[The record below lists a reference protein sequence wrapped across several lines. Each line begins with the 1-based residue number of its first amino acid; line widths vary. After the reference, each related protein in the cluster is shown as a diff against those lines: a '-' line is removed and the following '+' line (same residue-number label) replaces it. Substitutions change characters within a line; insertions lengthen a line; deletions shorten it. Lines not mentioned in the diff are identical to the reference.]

1 MTASDWFKKKIQT
14 KFRSNWTKLFILT
27 SILQLLAVIALESRV
42 LHRNLQ
48 FREKVSDIESA
59 YVCASPS
66 KDRMTLIIQENVIF
80 MIFQLFQL
88 WFCLNAV
95 IKQNTIQIISL
106 TIINFLCALYGIV
119 QIFEIVKWANDLTGA
134 CPSGVTGI
142 EKEFF
147 KVDFPL
153 VVVLIIFAL
162 IMSLISFKLYQQFG
176 WNIYKRI
183 GADIKLQKVYKTMLI
198 FVMLLKLDLFFVL
211 LVSIEVFFAFSED
224 KGIGKIQFTFT
235 LPKNIYYFHLAVT
248 IMIFF
253 LELLAYR
260 SLQKEW
266 KTGMITYVTLST
278 VTIIDFI
285 MILKSATSTVS
296 SSWYF
301 FIVFLTIAIIL
312 CTATWVYAILVFR
325 NFDKGLKNILS
336 KNKEKEN
343 NNNEDFE
350 EFEVGSS
357 SQANAGVGGVGSKR
371 FTIED

>member
-1 MTASDWFKKKIQT
+1 MTILNWVHT

-27 SILQLLAVIALESRV
+27 SILQLLAVIALEARV
-42 LHRNLQ
+42 LYRNTK
-48 FREKVSDIESA
+48 FRDYLDDSN
-59 YVCASPS
+59 VCVKPS
-66 KDRMTLIIQENVIF
+66 KDRMSLIIQENVIF

-95 IKQNTIQIISL
+95 VNQNTIQIITL

-119 QIFEIVKWANDLTGA
+119 QIFEIFKWRNDLTKI
-134 CPSGVTGI
+134 CNDVSGI
-142 EKEFF
+142 EKQFLKLSEIF
-147 KVDFPL
+147 KTDLPL
-153 VVVLIIFAL
+153 VVILIVFAS
-162 IMSLISFKLYQQFG
+162 IMALISFKLYQQFG
-176 WNIYKRI
+176 WNIYRKI
-183 GADIKLQKVYKTMLI
+183 GADIKMQKLYKTMLI

-235 LPKNIYYFHLAVT
+235 LPRNIYYFHLGVT

-260 SLQKEW
+260 SLRKEW
-266 KTGMITYVTLST
+266 KSGMITYITLST

-296 SSWYF
+296 NSWYF
-301 FIVFLTIAIIL
+301 FIVFLSVAIIL
-312 CTATWVYAILVFR
+312 CTATWIYAILVFK
-325 NFDKGLKNILS
+325 NFGKGLEAILS
-336 KNKEKEN
+336 KNKKSLVVDDPEI
-343 NNNEDFE
+343 
-350 EFEVGSS
+350 GSS
-357 SQANAGVGGVGSKR
+357 TQASPGEGKR